1 MGAKNLKGTQMD
13 DSSIHQHIEDLV
25 AEEQRLLHAHEQ
37 DGLADGEHQRMRAVQ
52 IELDR
57 YWDLLRQRRA
67 RSEAGL
73 DPNKTSLRDDAT
85 VEGYEQ

>member
-1 MGAKNLKGTQMD
+1 MD
-13 DSSIHQHIEDLV
+13 DTSIHQQIEDLV
-25 AEEQRLLHAHEQ
+25 AEEGRLLHAHEQ
-37 DGLADGEHQRMRAVQ
+37 DGLADAEHQRMRAVE

-73 DPNKTSLRDDAT
+73 DPNHASLRDDRT
-85 VEGYEQ
+85 VEDYEQ

>member
-1 MGAKNLKGTQMD
+1 MD
-13 DSSIHQHIEDLV
+13 EDSIHGHIEDLV
-25 AEEQRLLHAHEQ
+25 AEEGRLLHAHES
-37 DGLADGEHQRMRAVQ
+37 DGLDDTEHQRMRAVQ

-73 DPNKTSLRDDAT
+73 DPKDASLRDELT
-85 VEGYEQ
+85 VEDYEQ